1 MSNPQDTSK
10 LKRIQYDKNTVIYVL
25 PHVDE
30 NKTVEAFKN
39 RDTSANGGLAYLGML
54 QNSKNRNS

>member
-1 MSNPQDTSK
+1 MTHTDEQKP

-30 NKTVEAFKN
+30 EKTRDAFDK
-39 RDTSANGGLAYLGML
+39 RDTTANGGLAYLGLL
-54 QNSKNRNS
+54 QNSKNRS